1 MSVIEINNLE
11 KSYGAKN
18 VLRGLNLTIEKGEFW
33 GLIGKNGAGKSTLIN
48 ILCGTVIKTSGGFRV
63 MGIDDTSIDK
73 AKVRMG
79 IMPDVSELFG
89 DMSGLEFMEYMMAL
103 KGHHIRSKDILA
115 LFEKVDLGVSL
126 KTKIKTYS
134 FGMKKKIA
142 IAQAIADTPE
152 ILILDEPTSGVDPE
166 SILHLQNLFEKLN
179 QGGTTIFMAS
189 HNLDEVSR
197 ICSHISILDRG
208 QFQVQGELQSVIN
221 EHTAKIRLQIQCTTP
236 DDFNTSELC
245 KRFTILEAS
254 HSSLTFEVKSQ
265 DDIPQIVHLLTEQG
279 VSIFSVIPHKA
290 TLEEIFMS

>member
-48 ILCGTVIKTSGGFRV
+48 ILCGTVIKTSGGFRI

-89 DMSGLEFMEYMMAL
+89 DMSGLELMEYMLAL

-115 LFEKVDLGVSL
+115 LFEKVDLAVSL
-126 KTKIKTYS
+126 KTKIKAYS

-221 EHTAKIRLQIQCTTP
+221 EHTAKIRLQIQCKTP
-236 DDFNTSELC
+236 DNFNTSELC
-245 KRFTILEAS
+245 KRFAILEAS
-254 HSSLTFEVKSQ
+254 HSSLTFEVKLQ
-265 DDIPQIVHLLTEQG
+265 DDIPQIIHLLTEQG
-279 VSIFSVIPHKA
+279 VSIFSVIPRKA

>member
-1 MSVIEINNLE
+1 
-11 KSYGAKN
+11 
-18 VLRGLNLTIEKGEFW
+18 
-33 GLIGKNGAGKSTLIN
+33 
-48 ILCGTVIKTSGGFRV
+48 
-63 MGIDDTSIDK
+63 
-73 AKVRMG
+73 
-79 IMPDVSELFG
+79 MPDVSELFG

-126 KTKIKTYS
+126 KTKIKAYS

-265 DDIPQIVHLLTEQG
+265 DDIPQIIYLLTEQG

-290 TLEEIFMS
+290 TLEEIFLS

>member
-89 DMSGLEFMEYMMAL
+89 DMSGLEFMEYMLAL

-115 LFEKVDLGVSL
+115 LFEKVDLAVSL
-126 KTKIKTYS
+126 KTKIKAYS
-134 FGMKKKIA
+134 FGMKKMI
-142 IAQAIADTPE
+142 I
-152 ILILDEPTSGVDPE
+152 SR
-166 SILHLQNLFEKLN
+166 
-179 QGGTTIFMAS
+179 QG
-189 HNLDEVSR
+189 
-197 ICSHISILDRG
+197 
-208 QFQVQGELQSVIN
+208 
-221 EHTAKIRLQIQCTTP
+221 IR
-236 DDFNTSELC
+236 
-245 KRFTILEAS
+245 
-254 HSSLTFEVKSQ
+254 V
-265 DDIPQIVHLLTEQG
+265 
-279 VSIFSVIPHKA
+279 
-290 TLEEIFMS
+290 

>member
-1 MSVIEINNLE
+1 M
-11 KSYGAKN
+11 
-18 VLRGLNLTIEKGEFW
+18 
-33 GLIGKNGAGKSTLIN
+33 
-48 ILCGTVIKTSGGFRV
+48 
-63 MGIDDTSIDK
+63 
-73 AKVRMG
+73 
-79 IMPDVSELFG
+79 
-89 DMSGLEFMEYMMAL
+89 
-103 KGHHIRSKDILA
+103 
-115 LFEKVDLGVSL
+115 SL
-126 KTKIKTYS
+126 KTKIKAYS

-221 EHTAKIRLQIQCTTP
+221 EHTAKIRLQIQCKTP
-236 DDFNTSELC
+236 DNFNTSELC
-245 KRFTILEAS
+245 KRFAILEAS

-265 DDIPQIVHLLTEQG
+265 DDIPQIIHLLTEQG
-279 VSIFSVIPHKA
+279 VSIFSVIPRKA